1 MSEILMT
8 CRGLTKRFGKKEAL
22 SGVDLELE
30 AGRIV
35 GLLGPNGSGKT
46 TLIKLANGLLSPDGG
61 EIRIGGERP
70 GVHSKAMI
78 SYLPEEPYGR
88 RSPGR

>member
-30 AGRIV
+30 AGRDRKSV
-35 GLLGPNGSGKT
+35 
-46 TLIKLANGLLSPDGG
+46 
-61 EIRIGGERP
+61 
-70 GVHSKAMI
+70 V
-78 SYLPEEPYGR
+78 
-88 RSPGR
+88 